1 MSGRHSSASPT
12 PDRPAIK
19 VMIIDDSAPVRRTLA
34 ALLAGDPAVA
44 VIGAAGDPLH
54 AMDAMAVDW
63 PDVILLDVEMPR
75 MDGMGFL
82 RRLMRERPTPVVIC
96 STLTERGI
104 ETTRMALAAGA
115 VAVVAKPRPGLEQVS
130 FARALDLLRVVKAAA
145 RAAPAGLPR
154 VAANGPTS
162 RSDAATP
169 SAPHVVRHA
178 AATDTIVALGASL
191 GGTRA
196 LELVLSALPVSCPGI
211 VVVQHM
217 PEKFTDGFARGL
229 DRVCRIAVREARHGD
244 RVLPGTALIAPGGR
258 HMRVQR
264 SGTGYVVEIT
274 DDPHVNRHRP
284 AVDVLFGSLA
294 RCAGPNALGVIMTGM
309 GDDGARGLR
318 AMRDAG
324 AHTIAQDE
332 ASCVVYGMPKQA
344 VRMDAACA
352 VLPLGGIAAA
362 IQAEGRLG
370 QVAQRVSVLGPDRR
384 EPARHLLLADLRD

>member
-1 MSGRHSSASPT
+1 MSGRRSSATPM
-12 PDRPAIK
+12 PDRAAIK
-19 VMIIDDSAPVRRTLA
+19 VMIVDDSAPVRRTLA
-34 ALLAGDPAVA
+34 ALLAGDDAVA
-44 VIGAAGDPLH
+44 VIGAAGDPLY
-54 AMDAMAVDW
+54 AMEAMAGDW

-75 MDGMGFL
+75 MDGMGLL
-82 RRLMRERPTPVVIC
+82 RRVMRERPTPVVIC

-130 FARALDLLRVVKAAA
+130 LARARDLLRVVKAAA
-145 RAAPAGLPR
+145 RAAPAGLAR
-154 VAANGPTS
+154 AGGPTS
-162 RSDAATP
+162 RSNAAAP
-169 SAPHVVRHA
+169 SAPHLVRHA

-196 LELVLSALPVSCPGI
+196 LELVLAALPVSCPGI

-217 PEKFTDGFARGL
+217 PEKFTGGFARGL

-258 HMRVQR
+258 HMRVRR
-264 SGTGYVVEIT
+264 SGTGYMVEIT

-284 AVDVLFGSLA
+284 AVDVLFRSLA
-294 RCAGPNALGVIMTGM
+294 QCAGPNALGVIMTGM

-362 IQAEGRLG
+362 IQAQGRLG
-370 QVAQRVSVLGPDRR
+370 QVAQRVGVPGPDRR
-384 EPARHLLLADLRD
+384 EPARHQLLADLRD

>member
-1 MSGRHSSASPT
+1 MSGRRSPASPMPGRT
-12 PDRPAIK
+12 AIK
-19 VMIIDDSAPVRRTLA
+19 VLIVDDSAPVRRTLA
-34 ALLAGDPAVA
+34 ALLAWDTAVA
-44 VIGAAGDPLH
+44 VVGTAGDPLH
-54 AMDAMAVDW
+54 AMEAMAVDW
-63 PDVILLDVEMPR
+63 PDVIVLDVEMQR

-82 RRLMRERPTPVVIC
+82 RRVMRERPTPVVIC

-104 ETTRMALAAGA
+104 EATRLALAAGA
-115 VAVVAKPRPGLEQVS
+115 VAVVAKPQPGLEQVS
-130 FARALDLLRVVKAAA
+130 FARALDLLRVVKQAA
-145 RAAPAGLPR
+145 RYAPTGF
-154 VAANGPTS
+154 
-162 RSDAATP
+162 
-169 SAPHVVRHA
+169 APGARHA

-196 LELVLSALPVSCPGI
+196 LELVLAALPVGCPGI

-217 PEKFTDGFARGL
+217 PEKFTDAFARGL

-258 HMRVQR
+258 HMRVRR
-264 SGTGYVVEIT
+264 SGAGYVVEIT

-284 AVDVLFGSLA
+284 AVDVLFRSLA

-324 AHTIAQDE
+324 ARTIAQDE

-362 IQAEGRLG
+362 IRAGGRLG
-370 QVAQRVSVLGPDRR
+370 QVAQRVGVPGPDRR
-384 EPARHLLLADLRD
+384 EPARHQLLADLRD

>member
-1 MSGRHSSASPT
+1 MPGHHSSASPL
-12 PDRPAIK
+12 PDRAAIK
-19 VMIIDDSAPVRRTLA
+19 VMIVDDSAPVRRTLA
-34 ALLAGDPAVA
+34 ALLAGDDAVA

-54 AMDAMAVDW
+54 AMEVMAGDW
-63 PDVILLDVEMPR
+63 PDVILLDVEMPG

-82 RRLMRERPTPVVIC
+82 RRVMRERPTPVVIC
-96 STLTERGI
+96 STLNEYGI
-104 ETTRMALAAGA
+104 ETTRQALAAGA

-145 RAAPAGLPR
+145 RADLTGLAR
-154 VAANGPTS
+154 ASGPTS

-169 SAPHVVRHA
+169 PAPPAVRHA
-178 AATDTIVALGASL
+178 AATETIVALGASL

-258 HMRVQR
+258 HMRVKR
-264 SGTGYVVEIT
+264 SGGGYVVEIT

-294 RCAGPNALGVIMTGM
+294 QCAGPNALGVIMTGM

-362 IQAEGRLG
+362 IQAEGRLR
-370 QVAQRVSVLGPDRR
+370 QVAQRVRVLGPDRL
-384 EPARHLLLADLRD
+384 EPARHHFIADLRD

>member
-12 PDRPAIK
+12 PDRAAIK
-19 VMIIDDSAPVRRTLA
+19 VMIVDDSAPVRRTLA
-34 ALLAGDPAVA
+34 ALLAGDTAVA
-44 VIGAAGDPLH
+44 VIGTAGDPLH
-54 AMDAMAVDW
+54 AMEAMAGDW
-63 PDVILLDVEMPR
+63 PDVIVLDVEMPR

-145 RAAPAGLPR
+145 RYDLTGFARGAAGAPPPR
-154 VAANGPTS
+154 A
-162 RSDAATP
+162 AATFPAP
-169 SAPHVVRHA
+169 SVRHA
-178 AATDTIVALGASL
+178 AATGTIVALGASL

-294 RCAGPNALGVIMTGM
+294 QCAGPNALGVIMTGM
-309 GDDGARGLR
+309 GADGARGLR

-370 QVAQRVSVLGPDRR
+370 QVAQRVGVLGPDRR
-384 EPARHLLLADLRD
+384 EPARHQLLADLRD

>member
-12 PDRPAIK
+12 PDRAAIK
-19 VMIIDDSAPVRRTLA
+19 VMIVDDSAPVRRTLA
-34 ALLAGDPAVA
+34 ALLACDTAVA
-44 VIGAAGDPLH
+44 VIGTAGDPLH
-54 AMDAMAVDW
+54 AMEAMAGDW
-63 PDVILLDVEMPR
+63 PDVIVLDVEMPR

-145 RAAPAGLPR
+145 RYDLTGFARGAAGAPPPR
-154 VAANGPTS
+154 A
-162 RSDAATP
+162 AATFPAP
-169 SAPHVVRHA
+169 SVRHA
-178 AATDTIVALGASL
+178 AATGTIVALGASL

-294 RCAGPNALGVIMTGM
+294 QCAGPNALGVIMTGM

-370 QVAQRVSVLGPDRR
+370 QVAQRVGVLGPDRR
-384 EPARHLLLADLRD
+384 EPARHQLLADLRD